1 MIENATPRMRRLAV
15 GAIAALILL
24 LMLPNLLWL
33 WFGTSTT
40 LWRDALVIPVVLLF
54 ALIALFGNRQW
65 IACLLLTPFAML
77 APLEALYIVT
87 YHRPTFAEIIATL
100 VATNPREMREYLG
113 VTLLPIAL
121 CVAAG
126 LLVALLAA
134 WCNRRAPLQWRR
146 GARAWA
152 LAVAIT
158 ALVGTGI
165 VACITTRGDF
175 SKRLH
180 AGTQKIASLASA
192 IQYGYP
198 FGMFQ
203 RIVDYRSEWNA
214 MRENVARLDSFHFH
228 AHRVASITRRQVYVL
243 VIGEA
248 SRRADWQMFGYDRA
262 TNPELMRV
270 GNLVPITDMDSS
282 WPESITAIPNILTRK
297 PITDTKFTWWKEAS
311 ILRAM
316 QEAGYET
323 YWFSDQQ
330 AIGKYDSPVST
341 YAFEAQHAEFLNHAS
356 WSVPGSY
363 DEVLLQPLRDALG
376 DSNHDLFIV
385 LHMMGSHQSY
395 DYRYTAA
402 YKRFRP
408 TESDP
413 AGGVPASEHIR
424 NGYDNSILYSDHV
437 LASIIGILRESD
449 AVTALLYESDH
460 GESLKTSTC
469 NMEGHGHGTRYEYE
483 ISALFWH
490 SDAYAS
496 EFPARVAALKAN
508 ARKRTLSADTFESLI
523 DMAGV
528 DFPGHDASWSVFS
541 PQWRYRPRIVNR
553 PSQLDIDR
561 ARFTKTCG
569 VVFR

>member
-1 MIENATPRMRRLAV
+1 MNASSSPRTRGLAV
-15 GAIAALILL
+15 GAIATLVLL

-33 WFGTSTT
+33 WLGTGTDM
-40 LWRDALVIPVVLLF
+40 WRDALVIPAVLLF
-54 ALIALFGNRQW
+54 ALFALFGKRQW
-65 IACLLLTPFAML
+65 IACLLLAPFALL
-77 APLEALYIVT
+77 APLEAFYIVT

-100 VATNPREMREYLG
+100 VATNPRELREYLG
-113 VTLLPIAL
+113 VTLVPSAL
-121 CVAAG
+121 CIIAA

-134 WCNRRAPLQWRR
+134 LWSRREPLQWRR
-146 GARAWA
+146 GVRAWV
-152 LAVAIT
+152 LTVAVT
-158 ALVGTGI
+158 ALLGTGL
-165 VACITTRGDF
+165 VAGVTAKGDF

-180 AGTQKIASLASA
+180 AGTEKITSLGSA
-192 IQYGYP
+192 IQFGYP
-198 FGMFQ
+198 FGLIQ
-203 RIVDYRSEWNA
+203 RVVDYRNEWNA

-228 AHRVASITRRQVYVL
+228 AQRVASIAKRQVYVL

-248 SRRADWQMFGYDRA
+248 SRRANWQLFGYDRA

-270 GNLVPITDMDSS
+270 DNLVPITDMDSS

-297 PITDTKFTWWKEAS
+297 PITEIKFTWWKEAS

-376 DSNHDLFIV
+376 DSNRDLFIV

-402 YKRFRP
+402 YRRFQP
-408 TESDP
+408 TESDT
-413 AGGVPASEHIR
+413 ASGVLMTERIR

-437 LASIIGILRESD
+437 LASIIGILRESN
-449 AVTALLYESDH
+449 AVTALWYESDH
-460 GESLKTSTC
+460 GESLKTPTC
-469 NMEGHGHGTRYEYE
+469 NMEGHGHGTHYEYE
-483 ISALFWH
+483 ISALSWY

-496 EFPARVAALKAN
+496 EFPARVAALRAN

-528 DFPGHDASWSVFS
+528 GFPGHDASRSLFS
-541 PQWRYRPRIVNR
+541 PRWRYRPRIVNR

-561 ARFTKTCG
+561 ARFTKACG
-569 VVFR
+569 VVYR